1 MSDNFSLKTSTT
13 TTTTSTSSALK
24 RTDTDAMRES
34 SRDRK
39 SSSKN
44 QVLRKLSGFGQ
55 SRFLGK
61 ETAPKRVVKDAPEVD
76 YDSKPSNGKCGV
88 FGVKV
93 PTGLSEK
100 VRLSAGF

>member
-1 MSDNFSLKTSTT
+1 MFVNFSLKTSTT

-39 SSSKN
+39 SSWKN
-44 QVLRKLSGFGQ
+44 QIIPNFSGFGQ

-76 YDSKPSNGKCGV
+76 YDSKPSNGKFGV
-88 FGVKV
+88 FGIKV
-93 PTGLSEK
+93 PAGLSEK
-100 VRLSAGF
+100 VK